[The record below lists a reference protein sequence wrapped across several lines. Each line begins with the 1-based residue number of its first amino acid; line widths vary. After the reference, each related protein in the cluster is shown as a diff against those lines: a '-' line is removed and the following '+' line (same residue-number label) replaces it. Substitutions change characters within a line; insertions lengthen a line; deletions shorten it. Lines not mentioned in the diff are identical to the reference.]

1 MNDLLEDLQRGFQV
15 YGYAD
20 DIAIVAGGHSVT
32 TLRDLMEHALKMT
45 CRRCKTKGQVVNPQN
60 NGIIFIIKYKPE
72 PTEPLR
78 LKGEEIAFTST
89 VIYLGVLLDPKVN
102 WKQHLI
108 DKGKKFY
115 SSMWV
120 CKRAMGKTW
129 RINSML
135 ALWMYKV
142 ILLPKLLYASVVCW
156 SMVSRVKARNLL

>member
-1 MNDLLEDLQRGFQV
+1 VDT
-15 YGYAD
+15 
-20 DIAIVAGGHSVT
+20 VT
-32 TLRDLMEHALKMT
+32 TLRDLMDHALKMT
-45 CRRCKTKGQVVNPQN
+45 RRRCKTKGRVVNPQKN
-60 NGIIFIIKYKPE
+60 NGIIFIKHKPE

-108 DKGKKFY
+108 DKRKKFY

-120 CKRAMGKTW
+120 CKRAISKTW
-129 RINSML
+129 RINSRL

-142 ILLPKLLYASVVCW
+142 ILLPKLLSASVVCW
-156 SMVSRVKARNLL
+156 SMVGRVKARHLL